1 MTKSILITGCSSGI
15 GLSAAII
22 LKQRGY
28 RVFATARK
36 DTDIEKL
43 TSLGLE
49 SIKLDVNDDAS
60 IQSALDQVL
69 QLTGGTLDALFNNAG
84 FMLAGGVEDMT
95 RDKMRAQ
102 FETNTFGAME
112 LTRRVLPIMRKQGH
126 GRIIQNSSILGI
138 VAMPHY
144 SAYNAS
150 KFALEG
156 FSDTLRLELR
166 GTNIHVSIICP
177 GPIYSKLRE
186 NAYEL
191 YQQTLG
197 KEQSEVYKEAYKKM
211 EESYFKRDESEAN
224 ITNEPNVVVKDV
236 IHALESP
243 RPCAHYYVGRAAK
256 LLAFLRRI
264 LPDRALDS
272 VIATI
277 KK

>member
-15 GLSAAII
+15 GLSAATI

-28 RVFATARK
+28 QVFATTRK
-36 DTDIEKL
+36 EADVEKL
-43 TSLGLE
+43 KSQGFE
-49 SIKLDVNDDAS
+49 SIKLDVTDDAS
-60 IQSALDQVL
+60 IQSALDHIL
-69 QLTGGTLDALFNNAG
+69 QRTGGTLDALFNNAG

-95 RDKMRAQ
+95 REKMRSQ

-126 GRIIQNSSILGI
+126 GRIIQNSSILGV

-156 FSDTLRLELR
+156 FSNTLRLELR

-191 YQQTLG
+191 YQQTLA
-197 KEQSEVYKEAYKKM
+197 KQSSDVYKEAYKKM
-211 EESYFKRDESEAN
+211 EESYFKREKSETK
-224 ITNEPNVVVKDV
+224 ITNEPDVVVKDV
-236 IHALESP
+236 IHALESS
-243 RPCAHYYVGRAAK
+243 RPCAHYYVGRPAK

-264 LPDRALDS
+264 LPDRALDA